1 MIRINENYLKL
12 KPSYLFSEISRRV
25 SAYHDANPDNAIIR
39 LGIGDVELYPQRSE
53 EALEAAAAH
62 MRTDAVTLWADLG
75 IGAGTFTAYG
85 CDLTD
90 GYIRI
95 NADYTT

>member
-1 MIRINENYLKL
+1 MAIGKCDDQVDIDPE
-12 KPSYLFSEISRRV
+12 RV
-25 SAYHDANPDNAIIR
+25 R
-39 LGIGDVELYPQRSE
+39 VGIGGIEMYP
-53 EALEAAAAH
+53 ATADLAAAEAH
-62 MRTDAVTLWADLG
+62 MRGDRVLITADLG
-75 IGAGTFTAYG
+75 IADGAFTAYG